1 MKLSTAIAVLSATVT
16 LAVPASDVTLDK
28 RATTGVYLCNDR
40 DWQGYCVHI
49 NSPPSE
55 CVPLAGDL
63 NDLVSSAGPD
73 QGSFCYFFV
82 YVSQSLITTCY
93 LMSCIAILVAVPPPT
108 SSTLGIRA
116 WRICRRRRLMGRR
129 GRRGTLK
136 IS

>member
-1 MKLSTAIAVLSATVT
+1 MKLSTAIAVLSATAT
-16 LAVPASDVTLDK
+16 LAAPASDVTLDK

-82 YVSQSLITTCY
+82 
-93 LMSCIAILVAVPPPT
+93 
-108 SSTLGIRA
+108 
-116 WRICRRRRLMGRR
+116 
-129 GRRGTLK
+129 
-136 IS
+136 

>member
-1 MKLSTAIAVLSATVT
+1 MAMGMVDRETIKTREHTEEEQANTTTHSKLTLQTPLAILTLSAFSMKLSSTLIALSATAV
-16 LAVPASDVTLDK
+16 LAAPAADLTVEK

-49 NSPPSE
+49 PSAPSE

-82 YVSQSLITTCY
+82 
-93 LMSCIAILVAVPPPT
+93 
-108 SSTLGIRA
+108 
-116 WRICRRRRLMGRR
+116 
-129 GRRGTLK
+129 
-136 IS
+136 